1 MRMNRKQ
8 FLHVPFLMVGMMLA
22 ACSGDDV
29 PEGVVPES
37 PETPVVARTWRVSIH
52 AGQNDADKGN
62 TRAISIGG
70 NTGQRL
76 YTNWDEGDLVEA
88 VSGGAV
94 VGTLTARI
102 SGNNSANAQLDGS
115 LSGTYAVGDAVTLY
129 NHCAALDYSM
139 QLGTIADVST
149 NYAYLMGES
158 TVKAV
163 DEGGGFLQMSD
174 AAFTH
179 MQAFL
184 ELTFTNQSGTPLN
197 VEVLNIY
204 SASGKLVLTKA
215 IDGTTTYATAQNRV
229 QLIPASAM
237 SKFFFALR
245 NESGASDTY
254 TFLAVCG
261 STVYTASVSSNLQYG
276 HYYRGTVKLSET
288 DISPYYL
295 SPVNVSH
302 PDYGDQIDWES
313 LLTGV
318 AGRQNY
324 GAQKGWASDVT
335 DEINRYDYGL
345 IGYWESLTTGEAGR
359 QNYGKEKSW

>member
-1 MRMNRKQ
+1 MNRKQ
-8 FLHVPFLMVGMMLA
+8 FLHVPLLMVGMMLA

-37 PETPVVARTWRVSIH
+37 PETPVARTWRVSIH
-52 AGQNDADKGN
+52 AGQNDADKGD

-184 ELTFTNQSGTPLN
+184 MS
-197 VEVLNIY
+197 Y
-204 SASGKLVLTKA
+204 KA
-215 IDGTTTYATAQNRV
+215 
-229 QLIPASAM
+229 
-237 SKFFFALR
+237 
-245 NESGASDTY
+245 
-254 TFLAVCG
+254 
-261 STVYTASVSSNLQYG
+261 
-276 HYYRGTVKLSET
+276 
-288 DISPYYL
+288 
-295 SPVNVSH
+295 
-302 PDYGDQIDWES
+302 
-313 LLTGV
+313 
-318 AGRQNY
+318 
-324 GAQKGWASDVT
+324 
-335 DEINRYDYGL
+335 
-345 IGYWESLTTGEAGR
+345 
-359 QNYGKEKSW
+359 